1 MILIDAVSPLLLRRL
16 RPGEVRK
23 HGDVPH
29 AGSTPRTPFGV
40 AAPSSGDAGDM
51 LKHSASWE
59 SDAELVRATLAGNGA
74 ATERFVGRL
83 ICVRRILAAQNA
95 RMGGALDPAELDDL
109 AQDTLLL
116 IWRKLDQFVGHSSLE
131 TWAYGI
137 ASFEMMNAV
146 RRKRREPV
154 LSEVAE
160 EFAEPGPAP
169 ALSPALE
176 YEHLERELARLDPLQ
191 ARVIRLKHFEGRT
204 FDEIARIM
212 SLSINTTKTLHYR
225 GIKRLQVLLSSL
237 EGERRS

>member
-1 MILIDAVSPLLLRRL
+1 
-16 RPGEVRK
+16 
-23 HGDVPH
+23 
-29 AGSTPRTPFGV
+29 
-40 AAPSSGDAGDM
+40 M
-51 LKHSASWE
+51 LKDPASWE
-59 SDAELVRATLAGNGA
+59 SDAELVRATLAGNPL
-74 ATERFVGRL
+74 ATDRFVGRL
-83 ICVRRILAAQNA
+83 ICVRRILAAQNT
-95 RMGGALDPAELDDL
+95 RFGGALDRTELDDL

-146 RRKRREPV
+146 RRKRREP
-154 LSEVAE
+154 LATELLE
-160 EFAEPGPAP
+160 ELPEPGPAL

-212 SLSINTTKTLHYR
+212 SLSTNSAKTLHYR